1 MPCTVNSFQLGPAA
15 RGGNSWTCFQT
26 WTTPFIQGLTPDSRA
41 PAEKRPEVS
50 VGSMLRS
57 CRGYVGLRP
66 SRIEGPPLGPC
77 WAGWAHLGPILGLSW
92 GQCWAYVG
100 LCWLYVG
107 PMLAYVSPIL
117 AHVGPVLALCW
128 PYVGPTLAYVGP
140 MLAHLGAYVEAML
153 AICETISVERPPRCQ
168 FFLPGSVRGTK
179 NHVKT
184 TVLHFRQQK
193 SACPSTQN
201 TVQNDVFVTSH
212 ARNTVKYGDFS
223 R

>member
-1 MPCTVNSFQLGPAA
+1 
-15 RGGNSWTCFQT
+15 
-26 WTTPFIQGLTPDSRA
+26 
-41 PAEKRPEVS
+41 
-50 VGSMLRS
+50 MLRS

-92 GQCWAYVG
+92 GLCWLYVG

-107 PMLAYVSPIL
+107 PMLAYVSHIL
-117 AHVGPVLALCW
+117 AYVGPVLALCW
-128 PYVGPTLAYVGP
+128 PYVGLCWPHVGPSWGLCWGYVGD
-140 MLAHLGAYVEAML
+140 MWDHLCWKTSKMP
-153 AICETISVERPPRCQ
+153 IFPSRIRPGNQEPR
-168 FFLPGSVRGTK
+168 K
-179 NHVKT
+179 NHGFALSPTK
-184 TVLHFRQQK
+184 K

-223 R
+223 RWGLAPCWRTEPACGLQLTVPNLAQETSSQKLLAFLLRAPCCL